1 MWPDPW
7 SFGHDGDI
15 GILHDPA
22 ERSDAGDG
30 GPKHLDRVAT
40 AIAFIRIGEHLAD
53 ISGARCAEHGV
64 RERVRDGVT
73 VGVADEA
80 NVGRNPT
87 TAKDYLGAGSE
98 AVGVVADADTKRG
111 NRERGT
117 GNGLSGIGNR
127 ESGIGPA
134 TFDSLFP
141 VPGSHQAAAPVADGR
156 ME

>member
-7 SFGHDGDI
+7 SFCHDGDI

-98 AVGVVADADTKRG
+98 AVGVVSYPDSESG
-111 NRERGT
+111 NRRLGT
-117 GNGLSGIGNR
+117 GNWELGTEVR
-127 ESGIGPA
+127 W
-134 TFDSLFP
+134 TFGSPFP
-141 VPGSHQAAAPVADGR
+141 VPRSRLAHAATPAGVSR
-156 ME
+156 IV